1 MGGFGQGTEVGFIT
15 GTEQIMKKTI
25 MPQALSVSK
34 TVIVIS
40 LLHNLGNKVY
50 ITVFC
55 HIKSEI
61 KQPNKQKTEIK
72 LKTYTENQYR

>member
-1 MGGFGQGTEVGFIT
+1 MGWGGQGTEVGFIT

-34 TVIVIS
+34 TDIVVF
-40 LLHNLGNKVY
+40 LLHNVGNKVY

-55 HIKSEI
+55 HIKSKI
-61 KQPNKQKTEIK
+61 NQTNKQKNK
-72 LKTYTENQYR
+72 LN

>member
-1 MGGFGQGTEVGFIT
+1 MGWGGVGWGGEGQGTEVGFIT

-34 TVIVIS
+34 TVVVIF

-50 ITVFC
+50 T
-55 HIKSEI
+55 
-61 KQPNKQKTEIK
+61 
-72 LKTYTENQYR
+72 